1 MPAPD
6 ADEPADLPEVVDV
19 DMTDEERERL
29 DAALERSMAQ
39 ARAGQLVDADQVI
52 HRLLARGP

>member
-6 ADEPADLPEVVDV
+6 ADRAADLPEVVDV